1 MLMMLI
7 MKSKSLRECYSR
19 CRKAGRVLK
28 YVTWDHVFSR
38 DIKWFCL
45 HSKEDIYNIPKDVPK
60 GHLVVYVGEECR
72 RFVIKV
78 TLLNHPLF
86 QALLDQ
92 AEEVFQFATN
102 SPKLCIPCSEYMFLS
117 VLQCIS
123 SEVIDLRCSF
133 SMRRLFFKGNISLH
147 PYKSAFCL
155 YIV

>member
-7 MKSKSLRECYSR
+7 MKSKSLRECYGR
-19 CRKAGRVLK
+19 CRKAGARVLK
-28 YVTWDHVFSR
+28 YVSWDHVFNR

-45 HSKEDIYNIPKDVPK
+45 HSEEDNCSIPKDVPK

-86 QALLDQ
+86 RALLDQ

-102 SPKLCIPCSEYMFLS
+102 SSKLCIPCSEYMFLS

-123 SEVIDLRCSF
+123 SEVLDRRCLF
-133 SMRRLFFKGNISLH
+133 SMRRLFFRGI
-147 PYKSAFCL
+147 
-155 YIV
+155 